1 MKPDFSAHL
10 IKGVELFNARRFWD
24 AHEAWETIWLVAE
37 SEVKE
42 FLQGLI
48 QVAAAYHHM
57 QRGTYRGGV
66 RLFDSG
72 LNRLGRFPDDY
83 CGINRNAVEKAARL
97 HRERFSVD
105 AKPPLSDNE
114 YPELILLSTGE
125 IAPPVVQ
132 W

>member
-1 MKPDFSAHL
+1 MKPDFATHL
-10 IKGVELFNARRFWD
+10 IDGVEKFNARRFWD

-72 LNRLGRFPDDY
+72 LRRLARFADDY
-83 CGINRNAVEKAARL
+83 CSIERRAVVAAAQT
-97 HRERFSVD
+97 HRERFAGD
-105 AKPPLSDNE
+105 ATVPLRDDE
-114 YPELILLSTGE
+114 YPELILLSRT
-125 IAPPVVQ
+125 IAPSVVQ

>member
-10 IKGVELFNARRFWD
+10 VKGVELFNARRFWD
-24 AHEAWETIWLVAE
+24 AHEAWEAIWLVAE

-57 QRGTYRGGV
+57 QRGTHRGGV
-66 RLFDSG
+66 RLFHSG
-72 LNRLGRFPDDY
+72 LQRLSRFPEDY
-83 CGINRNAVEKAARL
+83 CGVDRRAVVAAAER
-97 HRERFSVD
+97 HRVRFAD
-105 AKPPLSDNE
+105 GE
-114 YPELILLSTGE
+114 YPELILLSSGE